1 MKKLIAAAL
10 LALGL
15 MATSSVA
22 SDAPIPLCLPCDAGT
37 N

>member
-1 MKKLIAAAL
+1 MKKLFAAAL

-22 SDAPIPLCLPCDAGT
+22 SDVPLPSCLPCDSGT